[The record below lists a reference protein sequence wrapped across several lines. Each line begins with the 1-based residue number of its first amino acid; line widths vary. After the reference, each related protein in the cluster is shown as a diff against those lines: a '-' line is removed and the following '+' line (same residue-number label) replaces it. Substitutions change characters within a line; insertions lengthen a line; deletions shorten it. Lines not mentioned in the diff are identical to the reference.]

1 MLKFNYALNLG
12 LATLLVVPA
21 VTLGSG
27 GEDSLEA
34 TLQRTLKAL
43 DQLAAVEQRL
53 QAGDASAIAT
63 VIAAT
68 EPALPTPEG
77 EPGARDA
84 LLDTLRHDVARL
96 QGDAERLENA
106 ELEGSLAP
114 TLAPSTAPSTAPSN
128 APGNAPGAVTGA
140 VTDDAPATRGL
151 DDALRARLAVNTLS
165 GPRREQD
172 TSAPKSEC
180 APTPTSGAARA
191 FEQAGYYADALRLGR
206 ACYRQGRY
214 AEALAS
220 FELRLDDV
228 ECSYWRARTLE
239 KLGRDTDAIAG
250 FAAVLARK
258 DALALAERAREDL
271 EFLQWRVDFE
281 KRSAGKEKR
290 P

>member
-53 QAGDASAIAT
+53 QSGDASAIYT

-68 EPALPTPEG
+68 EAPLPTPPEN
-77 EPGARDA
+77 PGARDA
-84 LLDTLRHDVARL
+84 LLDTLRTDVARL
-96 QGDAERLENA
+96 QGEAERRENA
-106 ELEGSLAP
+106 TLPASAP
-114 TLAPSTAPSTAPSN
+114 QTSTSVP
-128 APGNAPGAVTGA
+128 
-140 VTDDAPATRGL
+140 APATTAATVEVAATTGL
-151 DDALRARLAVNTLS
+151 DDSLRARLGAATNR
-165 GPRREQD
+165 PREQ
-172 TSAPKSEC
+172 TAN
-180 APTPTSGAARA
+180 APTIAAATTTAADSKGSATRT
-191 FEQAGYYADALRLGR
+191 FEQPGYAADALRLGR

-214 AEALAS
+214 AEALAA
-220 FELRLDDV
+220 FELRLDDA
-228 ECSYWRARTLE
+228 ECSYWRARSLE
-239 KLGRDTDAIAG
+239 KLGRDIEAIAG
-250 FAAVLARK
+250 FGAVVARK
-258 DALALAERAREDL
+258 DAGSLAERAREDL

-281 KRSAGKEKR
+281 KRSTGKEKR

>member
-53 QAGDASAIAT
+53 QSGDASAIHT

-68 EPALPTPEG
+68 EAPLPTPTE

-84 LLDTLRHDVARL
+84 LLETLRHDVARL
-96 QGDAERLENA
+96 QGETERLENA
-106 ELEGSLAP
+106 ALPTAAPSAP
-114 TLAPSTAPSTAPSN
+114 TQAPTN
-128 APGNAPGAVTGA
+128 APASAPVEIA
-140 VTDDAPATRGL
+140 ATTGL
-151 DDALRARLAVNTLS
+151 DDSFRARLAA
-165 GPRREQD
+165 GKP
-172 TSAPKSEC
+172 TSAPR
-180 APTPTSGAARA
+180 APAATTPTTAPATTPVATPASEASRA
-191 FEQAGYYADALRLGR
+191 FEQPGYAADALRLGR

-214 AEALAS
+214 TEALAA
-220 FELRLDDV
+220 FELRLDDA

-239 KLGRDTDAIAG
+239 KLGRETEAIAG
-250 FAAVLARK
+250 FGAVVARK
-258 DALALAERAREDL
+258 DAGSLAERAREDL
-271 EFLQWRVDFE
+271 EFLQWRLDFE
-281 KRSAGKEKR
+281 KRSASKEQR

>member
-1 MLKFNYALNLG
+1 MLKFNYALNLA

-53 QAGDASAIAT
+53 EAGDASAIPT
-63 VIAAT
+63 VVAAT
-68 EPALPTPEG
+68 EAPLPAPAED
-77 EPGARDA
+77 PGARDA
-84 LLDTLRHDVARL
+84 LLDTLRNDVARL
-96 QGDAERLENA
+96 QGETERLETA
-106 ELEGSLAP
+106 ALTADAATPIHATP
-114 TLAPSTAPSTAPSN
+114 TNTSS
-128 APGNAPGAVTGA
+128 GATSEIA
-140 VTDDAPATRGL
+140 ATTGL
-151 DDALRARLAVNTLS
+151 DDALRARLAAGTVPS
-165 GPRREQD
+165 APRKQD
-172 TSAPKSEC
+172 TNVATGTPVATSA
-180 APTPTSGAARA
+180 SGATRA
-191 FEQAGYYADALRLGR
+191 FEQAGYTADALRLGR

-214 AEALAS
+214 AEALAA
-220 FELRLDDV
+220 FELRLDDI

-239 KLGRDTDAIAG
+239 KLGRETEAIAG
-250 FAAVLARK
+250 FGAVVARK
-258 DALALAERAREDL
+258 DAGALAERAREDL

>member
-53 QAGDASAIAT
+53 QSGDATAIPT

-68 EPALPTPEG
+68 EAALPTPAG
-77 EPGARDA
+77 KPGARDA
-84 LLDTLRHDVARL
+84 LLDTLRNDIARL

-106 ELEGSLAP
+106 ELADRLPAATAP
-114 TLAPSTAPSTAPSN
+114 TGPPS
-128 APGNAPGAVTGA
+128 AVTN
-140 VTDDAPATRGL
+140 DAPATTGL
-151 DDALRARLAVNTLS
+151 DDALRARLAVSTVAS
-165 GPRREQD
+165 APREQD
-172 TSAPKSEC
+172 TT
-180 APTPTSGAARA
+180 APTPTSGAARS
-191 FEQAGYYADALRLGR
+191 FEQAGYYADALHLGR

-214 AEALAS
+214 AEALAT
-220 FELRLDDV
+220 FELRLDDI

-250 FAAVLARK
+250 FGAVLARK
-258 DALALAERAREDL
+258 DAGALAERAREDL

>member
-53 QAGDASAIAT
+53 QAGDVNAIPA

-68 EPALPTPEG
+68 EAPLPTPAE

-84 LLDTLRHDVARL
+84 LLATLRNDVARL
-96 QGDAERLENA
+96 QGEAERLESASLGASVPA
-106 ELEGSLAP
+106 EPAL
-114 TLAPSTAPSTAPSN
+114 TVPSS
-128 APGNAPGAVTGA
+128 AVTNEGA
-140 VTDDAPATRGL
+140 ATIGL
-151 DDALRARLAVNTLS
+151 DDALRARLAAGTVA
-165 GPRREQD
+165 
-172 TSAPKSEC
+172 SAPRKQDANPATP
-180 APTPTSGAARA
+180 APAATPTNGATRA
-191 FEQAGYYADALRLGR
+191 FEQAGYSADALRLGR

-214 AEALAS
+214 AEALAA
-220 FELRLDDV
+220 FEQRLDDV

-239 KLGRDTDAIAG
+239 KLGRDTEAIAG
-250 FAAVLARK
+250 FGAVLARK
-258 DALALAERAREDL
+258 DAGSLAERAREDL

-281 KRSAGKEKR
+281 KRSASKEKR